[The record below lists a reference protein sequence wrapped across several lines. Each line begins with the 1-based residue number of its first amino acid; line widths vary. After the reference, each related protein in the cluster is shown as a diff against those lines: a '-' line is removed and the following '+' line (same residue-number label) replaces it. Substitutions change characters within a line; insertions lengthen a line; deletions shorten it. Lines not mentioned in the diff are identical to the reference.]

1 MTQLHIEV
9 AQISIIY
16 NSEFSLIQYRF
27 RRLSLR
33 IIFGVGKR
41 KIGICMFWGKVVQWI
56 SSQLEEWRSIFKP
69 PHWQGDAESTG
80 IKRAKPHLIL
90 SAPNFFTP
98 LSPHGVSLNR
108 YMQTLCNPLLEESCV
123 LWIAVNNPRMK
134 HIPTERGDGH
144 RGGWRKRILSQ
155 RGRRERTSIKEW
167 SGICGV
173 FVMRLAFERFES
185 LFKFSLCEF
194 RVLSAWSTLKIFL
207 PNYNSSLL
215 PADSWQSLSH
225 TYFLLNSCMV
235 RD

>member
-98 LSPHGVSLNR
+98 LSPHGVTLNR

>member
-98 LSPHGVSLNR
+98 LSPHGVTLNR

-185 LFKFSLCEF
+185 LFKFSFCEF

>member
-108 YMQTLCNPLLEESCV
+108 YMQTLCNTLLEESCV

-185 LFKFSLCEF
+185 LFKFSFCEF

>member
-98 LSPHGVSLNR
+98 LSPHGVTLNR

-173 FVMRLAFERFES
+173 FVMRLALERFES
-185 LFKFSLCEF
+185 LFKFFC
-194 RVLSAWSTLKIFL
+194 VWI
-207 PNYNSSLL
+207 
-215 PADSWQSLSH
+215 
-225 TYFLLNSCMV
+225 
-235 RD
+235 

>member
-173 FVMRLAFERFES
+173 FVMRLALERFES
-185 LFKFSLCEF
+185 LFKFFC
-194 RVLSAWSTLKIFL
+194 VWI
-207 PNYNSSLL
+207 
-215 PADSWQSLSH
+215 
-225 TYFLLNSCMV
+225 
-235 RD
+235 

>member
-1 MTQLHIEV
+1 
-9 AQISIIY
+9 
-16 NSEFSLIQYRF
+16 
-27 RRLSLR
+27 
-33 IIFGVGKR
+33 
-41 KIGICMFWGKVVQWI
+41 MFWGKVVQWI

-185 LFKFSLCEF
+185 LFKFSFCEF

-235 RD
+235 RDQAKIKVDMPLASPYTAAELGGESPEF

>member
-185 LFKFSLCEF
+185 LFKFSFCEF

>member
-80 IKRAKPHLIL
+80 IKRAKPHLML

-98 LSPHGVSLNR
+98 LSPHGVTLNR

-173 FVMRLAFERFES
+173 FVMRLALERFES
-185 LFKFSLCEF
+185 LFKFFC
-194 RVLSAWSTLKIFL
+194 VWI
-207 PNYNSSLL
+207 
-215 PADSWQSLSH
+215 
-225 TYFLLNSCMV
+225 
-235 RD
+235 

>member
-80 IKRAKPHLIL
+80 IKRAKPHLML

-98 LSPHGVSLNR
+98 LSPHGVTLNR

-185 LFKFSLCEF
+185 LFKFSFCEF